1 MSAEKLPEQFDAE
14 LADLPP
20 GARWREWMG
29 RVEAAIFASPEPVL
43 RATLASLVGR
53 ACILDELIADIRSEL
68 KARPYDLAAV
78 AGGWQHRTRPRY
90 ASAVRQALGAGD
102 AASHLQLSQTENLAL
117 TAVAC
122 LQPVTRQRLSQL
134 LGREIS
140 RDVMARLKRL
150 DLIGAGPRL
159 AQPGAPLTYVTTA
172 QFLQVFGLNSL
183 RDLPDMEALE
193 VNGLLSVD
201 SDETASGDLLGA
213 MLGLDLDDG
222 QDAGDELADG
232 PDPLNDD

>member
-1 MSAEKLPEQFDAE
+1 MRAEKLPEQFDAE

-20 GARWREWMG
+20 EARWREWMG

-68 KARPYDLAAV
+68 KARPYDLIAV

-90 ASAVRQALGAGD
+90 ASAVRQALGASD
-102 AASHLQLSQTENLAL
+102 SASGLQLSQTESLAL

-150 DLIGAGPRL
+150 ELIGAGPRV

-183 RDLPDMEALE
+183 RDLPDMDGLVEA
-193 VNGLLSVD
+193 GLPD
-201 SDETASGDLLGA
+201 RGF
-213 MLGLDLDDG
+213 DDG
-222 QDAGDELADG
+222 LA
-232 PDPLNDD
+232 PDPLDAVLGRVDAIDQAADEPDALSAD

>member
-1 MSAEKLPEQFDAE
+1 MRAEKLPEQFDAE

-20 GARWREWMG
+20 EARWREWMG

-53 ACILDELIADIRSEL
+53 ACVLDELIADIRSEL

-90 ASAVRQALGAGD
+90 ASAVRQALGASD
-102 AASHLQLSQTENLAL
+102 SASGLQLSQTESLAL

-150 DLIGAGPRL
+150 ELIGAGPRV

-172 QFLQVFGLNSL
+172 QFMQVFGLNSL

-193 VNGLLSVD
+193 VNGLPD
-201 SDETASGDLLGA
+201 RGFDDGIAPDLLDA
-213 MLGLDLDDG
+213 VLGRV
-222 QDAGDELADG
+222 DAIDQAAEEPDALHAD
-232 PDPLNDD
+232 